1 MDITKFKG
9 IGSPLV
15 MYKGIKSPAI
25 KYKVD
30 TRGPEERYYWE
41 INKEIPFNDISLTNY
56 YTYQFTISNASA
68 NGASLFG
75 EFLEDDNNDYR
86 IFYLGSILYFDSGS
100 GRQFVFYD
108 QRNEFFTYSMTFNN
122 AKIYK
127 NSAIIADLTI
137 PQANAKSGGRK
148 VGFSFNGR
156 ESCYLYEFKL
166 IQTNTNEVIK
176 HYIPLKDGHTFYDVI
191 SGQLVDTGRTFQV
204 FESDK
209 IVNNLGEDIPGY
221 RY

>member
-1 MDITKFKG
+1 MDIVKIKD
-9 IGSPLV
+9 IGSQILI
-15 MYKGIKSPAI
+15 YKGHKHS
-25 KYKVD
+25 KVKVKE
-30 TRGPEERYYWE
+30 TQKTSERYYWE
-41 INKEIPFNDISLTNY
+41 INKEMPFNDISLTNY

-75 EFLEDDNNDYR
+75 EFFEEDYNDYR
-86 IFYLGSILYFDSGS
+86 IFYAGSILYFDSGFD
-100 GRQFVFYD
+100 RQSVFSV
-108 QRNEFFTYSMTFNN
+108 QCNEFFTYSMTFNN

-137 PQANAKSGGRK
+137 PQANAKSRGIK

-166 IQTNTNEVIK
+166 IQTNTNEVLK

-191 SGQLVDTGRTFQV
+191 SGQLVDTGKTFQV

-209 IVNNLGEDIPGY
+209 IVNNLREDIPGY

>member
-1 MDITKFKG
+1 
-9 IGSPLV
+9 

-41 INKEIPFNDISLTNY
+41 INKEMPFNDISLTNY

-68 NGASLFG
+68 NGSSLFG

-86 IFYLGSILYFDSGS
+86 IFYVGSILYFDSGS
-100 GRQFVFYD
+100 GRQFGFSV

-127 NSAIIADLTI
+127 NSAIITDLTI
-137 PQANAKSGGRK
+137 PQANAKRGGRK

-166 IQTNTNEVIK
+166 IQTNTNEVLK
-176 HYIPLKDGHTFYDVI
+176 HYIPLKDGHKFYDVI

>member
-1 MDITKFKG
+1 
-9 IGSPLV
+9 
-15 MYKGIKSPAI
+15 
-25 KYKVD
+25 
-30 TRGPEERYYWE
+30 
-41 INKEIPFNDISLTNY
+41 
-56 YTYQFTISNASA
+56 
-68 NGASLFG
+68 
-75 EFLEDDNNDYR
+75 
-86 IFYLGSILYFDSGS
+86 
-100 GRQFVFYD
+100 
-108 QRNEFFTYSMTFNN
+108 MTFNN

-137 PQANAKSGGRK
+137 PQANAKSRGIK
-148 VGFSFNGR
+148 VGFSFNGI

-166 IQTNTNEVIK
+166 IKTNTNEVLK

-191 SGQLVDTGRTFQV
+191 SGQLVDTGKTFQV

>member
-9 IGSPLV
+9 IGSQLV

-75 EFLEDDNNDYR
+75 EFLENDNNDYR
-86 IFYLGSILYFDSGS
+86 IFYVGSILYFDSGS
-100 GRQFVFYD
+100 GRQFRFSV

-127 NSAIIADLTI
+127 NSAIITDLTI
-137 PQANAKSGGRK
+137 PQANAKRGGRI

-166 IQTNTNEVIK
+166 IQTNTNEVLK
-176 HYIPLKDGHTFYDVI
+176 HYIPLKDGHMFYDVI

>member
-9 IGSPLV
+9 VGSQLV

-75 EFLEDDNNDYR
+75 EFWGDDNNDYR

-100 GRQFVFYD
+100 DRQFGFSV
-108 QRNEFFTYSMTFNN
+108 QHNEFFTYSMTFNN

-137 PQANAKSGGRK
+137 PQTNAKRGGTK

-166 IQTNTNEVIK
+166 IQTNTNEVLK

-191 SGQLVDTGRTFQV
+191 SGQLVDTIKSFQV

>member
-9 IGSPLV
+9 IGSQLV

-86 IFYLGSILYFDSGS
+86 IFYVGSILYFDSGS
-100 GRQFVFYD
+100 GRQFGFSV

-127 NSAIIADLTI
+127 NSAIITNLTI
-137 PQANAKSGGRK
+137 PQANAKRGGRN

-166 IQTNTNEVIK
+166 IQTNTNEVLK
-176 HYIPLKDGHTFYDVI
+176 HYIPLKDGHRFYDVI